1 LSRHHH
7 LILAACLAS
16 APSAALTGCKPDQ
29 PGAAATQPAAAAAGS
44 AESGLPTT
52 RIALG
57 RESFNLEIAYRPEDQ
72 ETGLMHRRS
81 MANDHGMIFVFPAE
95 RDLTFWMKDTLI
107 PLDIIYLDRGG
118 RVVSVKHMKP
128 LDKTGVPS
136 EGPAMYAIE
145 LNAGAAARAGVKA
158 GDVVKVPDDLR
169 VP

>member
-1 LSRHHH
+1 LSRHHR
-7 LILAACLAS
+7 LILATLLVSAS
-16 APSAALTGCKPDQ
+16 PAALTGCKPDQ
-29 PGAAATQPAAAAAGS
+29 PSAATTQPAPAGS
-44 AESGLPTT
+44 AESRLPTT
-52 RIALG
+52 RMSIG
-57 RESFNLEIAYRPEDQ
+57 GESFNLEIAYRPEDQ

-81 MANDHGMIFVFPAE
+81 MSDDHGMIFVFPAE

-136 EGPAMYAIE
+136 DGPAMYAIE
-145 LNAGAAARAGVKA
+145 LNAGAATRAGVKS
-158 GDVVKVPDDLR
+158 GDVLKVPDDLR